1 MRMHTQC
8 TDQSVFPDWKYV
20 WTHQVP
26 VGMFSGVWP
35 LPKNC
40 TKLQQTWEETK
51 SIFRKKKKLQILGNG
66 KNLQILRK
74 LLWLLDGCQ
83 GLSVLRTGPCF
94 NRRIGSLL
102 LRAEHSCLPRA
113 HLVQP
118 WLPLYSCIYQ
128 ESREGSVRS
137 RGGASVLVRRYS
149 RDSPFGDTVI
159 RQSVACKHPDL
170 VGLRGSH
177 FYGEHHSVHGIL
189 LRQPQQTTLKTTD
202 LEEIEQNNWRTWIQ
216 AIKIGT
222 DGRVRCYYFLKFPV

>member
-1 MRMHTQC
+1 MCEHIKCQWGCFQGYGHSQRTARSYSKHGKKPR
-8 TDQSVFPDWKYV
+8 VY
-20 WTHQVP
+20 
-26 VGMFSGVWP
+26 
-35 LPKNC
+35 L
-40 TKLQQTWEETK
+40 E
-51 SIFRKKKKLQILGNG
+51 KKKKLQILGNG

-113 HLVQP
+113 YLVQP

-177 FYGEHHSVHGIL
+177 FYGGHHSVHGIL